1 MNRGVAFEMIKHRFA
16 GRDTDVERLFATSD
30 SFRGLCMDYL
40 ACAIVLARWRESAA
54 EEAPLRVGE
63 YSELLRELTK
73 EIQSRLA
80 PAKGP
85 GAGGG
90 SRTTNQPEEG
100 RPR

>member
-1 MNRGVAFEMIKHRFA
+1 MNAAATLEMIKRRFA
-16 GRDTDVERLFATSD
+16 GRDTDLERVFTTSE
-30 SFRGLCMDYL
+30 SFRGLCTDYL
-40 ACAIVLARWRESAA
+40 ACASALARWRESSA

-73 EIQSRLA
+73 EIQSRLS
-80 PAKGP
+80 PTKGP
-85 GAGGG
+85 GVGGG